1 MRRDSR
7 AAARAAVVG
16 TLLMATLAACS
27 PVVDVDAAPDAAN
40 PACAEVMV
48 ALPKQVAE
56 NDLRE
61 TNSQATAAWGEPS
74 KVVLRCGVQVP
85 GPTTDSCASV
95 NEIDWIIR
103 ETEGSETWIATT
115 YGRNP
120 AVEVLFDPNVVA
132 SSTVLVDLGGAVSQV
147 EQSEECLDLNDTLD
161 LPS

>member
-1 MRRDSR
+1 MLSDPRP
-7 AAARAAVVG
+7 AGRAAVVSA
-16 TLLMATLAACS
+16 LVVFLAACS

-40 PACAEVMV
+40 PSCAEVMV
-48 ALPKQVAE
+48 ALPEQVAE
-56 NDLRE
+56 QDLRE
-61 TNSQATAAWGEPS
+61 TNSQATAAWGDPS

-95 NEIDWIIR
+95 NDVDWIIR
-103 ETEGSETWIATT
+103 ETEGSDTWIATT

-147 EQSEECLDLNDTLD
+147 EQSEECLNLNDTID